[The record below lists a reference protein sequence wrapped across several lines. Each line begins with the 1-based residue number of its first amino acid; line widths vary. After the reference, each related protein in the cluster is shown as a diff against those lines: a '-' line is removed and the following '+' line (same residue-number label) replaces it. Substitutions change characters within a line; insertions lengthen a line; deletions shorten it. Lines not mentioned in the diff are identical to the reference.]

1 MLFLCYSNGM
11 DRLVHTFIDTV
22 TLFIS
27 QNDQLKINQTGF
39 RSCPSNETA
48 LLSVTIALQIAKA
61 DSKSSVL
68 ILLVL
73 SATFDTVNHQI
84 FLLPSQEL
92 HSTGLNL
99 ISQVGLSGF
108 PGRRGIQSTSTG
120 HWGSSGIS
128 SWTPP
133 LHHIHYITGTHYTST
148 WFLLPLL
155 CWWHTALSFISTRQS
170 NSSCMDL
177 RLPGKH
183 LGMDEGTSPAAQPG
197 KEWASC
203 LPCHSDFTAW
213 FHHPTRNI
221 NNYSLV
227 TSWPARTTL

>member
-1 MLFLCYSNGM
+1 M

-22 TLFIS
+22 TLFIL

-108 PGRRGIQSTSTG
+108 PGEERYPKHINWSLGFFRDQFLDP
-120 HWGSSGIS
+120 SSS
-128 SWTPP
+128 PYT
-133 LHHIHYITGTHYTST
+133 LHHWDPLYKHMVSPTIAMLMTH
-148 WFLLPLL
+148 
-155 CWWHTALSFISTRQS
+155 
-170 NSSCMDL
+170 SSI
-177 RLPGKH
+177 
-183 LGMDEGTSPAAQPG
+183 
-197 KEWASC
+197 
-203 LPCHSDFTAW
+203 
-213 FHHPTRNI
+213 FHFNQTI
-221 NNYSLV
+221 QQ
-227 TSWPARTTL
+227 